1 MDDLRLVIRNMLLE
15 RQLLTEGKSVGDLVL
30 GKHKFIIDY
39 MNPKE
44 FRVEFYIDGNED
56 YSAHCH
62 ALWLSRM
69 DWGNPV
75 DCSVIGAIY
84 AEGAPGWGPFLCDLA
99 MEYATNSGNWLAMD
113 RVTVSSEAQ
122 RMWQY
127 YLDNRM
133 GTDIK
138 GMQLDDYRNT
148 LTDTDDD
155 NVDNRQ
161 FNDVLIDKYP
171 NLYGSMDPE
180 EAKKIRAEEMKSNA
194 LMWAF
199 KKEPTIIPWMLQNQE
214 RRKKYIEFRQ
224 FGKKYKPLKSHP
236 FRAYEQRKKR

>member
-1 MDDLRLVIRNMLLE
+1 MDDLRSVIRNMLLE

-30 GKHKFIIDY
+30 GKHKFIIDHL
-39 MNPKE
+39 NPYE
-44 FRVEFYIDGNED
+44 FRVEFYMDGADD
-56 YSAHCH
+56 YAAHCH
-62 ALWLSRM
+62 ALWMSKQR
-69 DWGNPV
+69 WGNIQ

-99 MEYATNSGNWLAMD
+99 MEYATNRGNWLAMD
-113 RVTVSSEAQ
+113 RVTASEEAQ

-133 GTDIK
+133 GADIE
-138 GMQLDDYRNT
+138 GMQLDDHQNT
-148 LTDTDDD
+148 LTDTDED
-155 NVDNRQ
+155 NVDDRQ
-161 FNDVLIDKYP
+161 FYDVLLDKFSDFQIM
-171 NLYGSMDPE
+171 NPE
-180 EAKKIRAEEMKSNA
+180 EAKKIKAEEMRSNA

-199 KKEPTIIPWMLQNQE
+199 KKEPDIIPWMLQNQE